1 MWANHSFFGYLKV
14 YGEKKERMHC
24 SGPLVSAG
32 GNLDEM
38 LKEHERQ
45 IQLAVRK
52 ARVDKKTNR
61 GDNRQTQAS
70 LAANG
75 R

>member
-1 MWANHSFFGYLKV
+1 MNY
-14 YGEKKERMHC
+14 
-24 SGPLVSAG
+24 SGPLVSSG
-32 GNLDEM
+32 GNLDDM

-52 ARVDKKTNR
+52 ARVDKKTSR
-61 GDNRQTQAS
+61 DNDGQTQAF
-70 LAANG
+70 LAPNG